1 MKKLISF
8 ALALMMLLGITTAVS
23 ADEGVTI
30 TYMASQD
37 WVQDA
42 EMELG
47 EKFTELTG
55 IKVDYQIIPSDQ
67 YTTLLMSKLNTGE
80 CADIFGSQAGQF
92 DIVTQLNVEK
102 NAVDLS
108 GEAWAGTVDPLAA
121 SETSVDGKLYGQ
133 PAQDLSAVW
142 AVAYNK
148 KVFEKLNLSVPTNYE
163 EFKAVCEAIK
173 ADGMTPIYEAV
184 ADGWH
189 HQLWFCEMGVA
200 IENAE
205 PGTAEKLNSNTMKFA
220 DSATAKKLIEQI
232 KEMADLGYW
241 GDDYMSNEYAN
252 AAKAIAEGECAMTVA
267 NQGFPTELN
276 AAYPEFAADDIGF
289 FVMPLC
295 DNQVLNMNP
304 VGPTRFIY
312 SGSDK
317 IDAAKQYLAF
327 IADPENLQYQIDN
340 VPKFNILPFSGV
352 KDVYS
357 AEISAFYAAYPDHGT
372 VYQTCVK
379 YVNPQWM
386 EIGKE
391 LVAVILG
398 DESAED
404 MLKSIDRNRADQA
417 AAAQDPAWN

>member
-1 MKKLISF
+1 MKKIL
-8 ALALMMLLGITTAVS
+8 ALALALIMLLSVAALVH

-42 EMELG
+42 EMELA
-47 EKFTELTG
+47 EKFTEKTG
-55 IKVDYQIIPSDQ
+55 IKVDFQIIPSDQ
-67 YTTLLMSKLNTGE
+67 YTTLLMSKLNAGE
-80 CADIFGSQAGQF
+80 CADLFGSQAGQF

-108 GEAWAGTVDPLAA
+108 GEAWASTVDPLAA
-121 SETSVDGKLYGQ
+121 SETSVNGKLYGQ
-133 PAQDLSAVW
+133 PAQDVSAVW

-184 ADGWH
+184 SDGWH

-200 IENAE
+200 IEHAE
-205 PGTAEKLNSNTMKFA
+205 PGTAEKLNNNTMKFA
-220 DSATAKKLIEQI
+220 DSAAAKQLIEQI

-241 GDDYMSNEYAN
+241 GDNYMANAYAD

-276 AAYPEFAADDIGF
+276 AAYPEFAAEDIGF

-312 SGSDK
+312 SGSAN

-327 IADPENLQYQIDN
+327 IAEPESIQYLIDN
-340 VPKFNILPFSGV
+340 VPKFNTLPFTTA
-352 KDVYS
+352 KDAYS
-357 AEISAFYAAYPDHGT
+357 PEISAFYAAYPDHGT

-398 DESAED
+398 DQSAED
-404 MLKSIDRNRADQA
+404 MLKNIDRNRADQA

>member
-1 MKKLISF
+1 MKRILACLLA
-8 ALALMMLLGITTAVS
+8 ALLLVGTAAV
-23 ADEGVTI
+23 AEGTTI

-47 EKFTELTG
+47 EKFEQETG
-55 IKVDYQIIPSDQ
+55 IHVDYQIIPSDQ
-67 YTTLLMSKLNTGE
+67 YTTLLMTKLNTGE
-80 CADIFGSQAGQF
+80 CTDIFGSQAGQF

-108 GEAWAGTVDPLAA
+108 GEAWAETVDPLAFA
-121 SETSVDGKLYGQ
+121 ETSVDGKLFGQ
-133 PAQDLSAVW
+133 PVQDVSAVW
-142 AVAYNK
+142 AIAYNK
-148 KVFEKLNLSVPTNYE
+148 QVFAKLNLSVPTNYE

-184 ADGWH
+184 SDGWH
-189 HQLWFCEMGVA
+189 HQLWFCELGVA
-200 IENAE
+200 IEKAE
-205 PGTAEKLNSNTMKFA
+205 PGTAEKLNNNEMGFA
-220 DSATAKKLIEQI
+220 DSATAKQLVDQI
-232 KEMADLGYW
+232 KEMVDLGYW
-241 GDDYMSNEYAN
+241 GDNYMAN
-252 AAKAIAEGECAMTVA
+252 AYSDAAKAIAEGECAMTVA
-267 NQGFPTELN
+267 NQGFPTELHD
-276 AAYPEFAADDIGF
+276 AYPDFPAEDIGF

-312 SGSDK
+312 SGSAN

-327 IADPENLQYQIDN
+327 IAEPENLQYLIDN
-340 VPKFNILPFSGV
+340 VPKFNTLPFTTAT
-352 KDVYS
+352 DAYS
-357 AEISAFYAAYPDHGT
+357 DEISAFYAAYPEHGT
-372 VYQTCVK
+372 VYQTSVK

-391 LVAVILG
+391 LTAVILG
-398 DESAED
+398 DESSEQ
-404 MLKSIDRNRADQA
+404 MLKNIDRNRADQA

>member
-1 MKKLISF
+1 MKRILACLLA
-8 ALALMMLLGITTAVS
+8 ALLLVGTAAV
-23 ADEGVTI
+23 AEGTTI

-47 EKFTELTG
+47 EKFEQETG
-55 IKVDYQIIPSDQ
+55 THVDYQIIPSDQ
-67 YTTLLMSKLNTGE
+67 YTTLLMTKLNTGE
-80 CADIFGSQAGQF
+80 CTDIFGSQAGQF

-108 GEAWAGTVDPLAA
+108 GEAWAETVDPLAFA
-121 SETSVDGKLYGQ
+121 ETSVDGKLFGQ
-133 PAQDLSAVW
+133 PVQDVSAVW
-142 AVAYNK
+142 AIAYNK
-148 KVFEKLNLSVPTNYE
+148 QVFAKLNLSVPTNYE

-184 ADGWH
+184 SDGWH
-189 HQLWFCEMGVA
+189 HQLWFCELGVA
-200 IENAE
+200 IEKAE
-205 PGTAEKLNSNTMKFA
+205 PGTAEKLNNNEMGFA
-220 DSATAKKLIEQI
+220 DSAAAKQLVDQI
-232 KEMADLGYW
+232 KEMVDLGYW
-241 GDDYMSNEYAN
+241 GDNYMAN
-252 AAKAIAEGECAMTVA
+252 AYSDAAKAIAEGECAMTVA
-267 NQGFPTELN
+267 NQGFPTELHD
-276 AAYPEFAADDIGF
+276 AYPDFPAEDIGF

-312 SGSDK
+312 SGSAN

-327 IADPENLQYQIDN
+327 IAEPENLQYLIDN
-340 VPKFNILPFSGV
+340 VPKFNTLPFTTAT
-352 KDVYS
+352 DAYS
-357 AEISAFYAAYPDHGT
+357 DEISAFYAAYPEHGT
-372 VYQTCVK
+372 VYQTSVK

-391 LVAVILG
+391 LTAVILG
-398 DESAED
+398 DESSEQ
-404 MLKSIDRNRADQA
+404 MLKNIDRNRADQA

>member
-1 MKKLISF
+1 MKKILAL
-8 ALALMMLLGITTAVS
+8 ALALMMLLGIAAVVH
-23 ADEGVTI
+23 AEDVEI

-42 EMELG
+42 EIALAD
-47 EKFTELTG
+47 KFTEKTG
-55 IKVDYQIIPSDQ
+55 ITVDFQIIPADQ
-67 YTTLLMSKLNTGE
+67 YTTVLMTKLQTGE
-80 CADIFGSQAGQF
+80 DLDLFGSQAGKS

-108 GEAWAGTVDPLAA
+108 GEAWAATVDPLAA
-121 SETSVDGKLYGQ
+121 AETSVNGKLYGQ
-133 PAQDLSAVW
+133 PAQDVSSVW

-173 ADGMTPIYEAV
+173 ADGMTPVYEAV

-200 IENAE
+200 IEHAE
-205 PGTAEKLNSNTMKFA
+205 PGTAEKLNNNTMKFA
-220 DSATAKKLIEQI
+220 DSAAAKQLVEQI

-241 GDDYMSNEYAN
+241 GDNYMANEYN
-252 AAKAIAEGECAMTVA
+252 DAAKAIAEGECAMTVA
-267 NQGFPTELN
+267 NQGFPADLN
-276 AAYPEFAADDIGF
+276 AQYPDFPAEDIGF
-289 FVMPLC
+289 FVMPLL

-312 SGSDK
+312 SGSAN

-327 IADPENLQYQIDN
+327 LAEPESIQYQIEK
-340 VPKFNILPFSGV
+340 VSKFNTLPFTTA
-352 KDVYS
+352 KDAYS
-357 AEISAFYAAYPDHGT
+357 PEISAFYAAYPEHGT
-372 VYQTCVK
+372 VYQTSVN

-391 LVAVILG
+391 LVAVLQG
-398 DESAED
+398 DQSADD
-404 MLKSIDRNRADQA
+404 MLKNIDRNRADQA
-417 AAAQDPAWN
+417 TAAKDPAWN

>member
-1 MKKLISF
+1 MKRILACLLA
-8 ALALMMLLGITTAVS
+8 ALLLLGTAAV
-23 ADEGVTI
+23 AEGTTI

-47 EKFTELTG
+47 EKFTEQTG
-55 IKVDYQIIPSDQ
+55 ITVDYQIIPSDQ
-67 YTTLLMSKLNTGE
+67 YTTLLMTKLNTGE

-108 GEAWAGTVDPLAA
+108 GEAWADTVDPLAA
-121 SETSVDGKLYGQ
+121 AETSVDGKLYGQ
-133 PAQDLSAVW
+133 PVQDVSAVW
-142 AVAYNK
+142 AIAYNK
-148 KVFEKLNLSVPTNYE
+148 QEFDKLGLSVPTNYE

-173 ADGMTPIYEAV
+173 ADGMIPIYEAV
-184 ADGWH
+184 SDGWH
-189 HQLWFCEMGVA
+189 HQLWFCELGVA

-205 PGTAEKLNSNTMKFA
+205 PGTAEKLNNNEMGFA
-220 DSATAKKLIEQI
+220 DSATALQLVEQI
-232 KEMADLGYW
+232 KEMVDLGYW
-241 GDDYMSNEYAN
+241 GDNYMSNEYAN
-252 AAKAIAEGECAMTVA
+252 AAKAIASGECAMTVA
-267 NQGFPTELN
+267 NQGFPTEIN
-276 AAYPEFAADDIGF
+276 AAFPDFPAEDIGF

-312 SGSDK
+312 SGSAN

-327 IADPENLQYQIDN
+327 LAEPENIQYQIEK
-340 VPKFNILPFSGV
+340 VSKFNTLPFTTA
-352 KDVYS
+352 KDAYS
-357 AEISAFYAAYPDHGT
+357 PEISAFYAAYPEHGT
-372 VYQTCVK
+372 VYQTSVN

-391 LVAVILG
+391 LVAVLQG
-398 DESAED
+398 DQSADD
-404 MLKSIDRNRADQA
+404 MLKNIDRNRADQA
-417 AAAQDPAWN
+417 TAAKDPAWN

>member
-1 MKKLISF
+1 MKRILACLLA
-8 ALALMMLLGITTAVS
+8 ALMLLGTAAV
-23 ADEGVTI
+23 AEGTTI

-47 EKFTELTG
+47 EKFTEQTG

-67 YTTLLMSKLNTGE
+67 YTTLLMTKLNTGE

-108 GEAWAGTVDPLAA
+108 GEAWADTVDPLAA
-121 SETSVDGKLYGQ
+121 AETSVDGKLYGQ
-133 PAQDLSAVW
+133 PVQDVSAVW

-148 KVFEKLNLSVPTNYE
+148 QVFDRLGLSVPTNYE

-184 ADGWH
+184 SDGWH

-205 PGTAEKLNSNTMKFA
+205 PGTAEKLNNNEMGFA
-220 DSATAKKLIEQI
+220 DSATALQLVDQI
-232 KEMADLGYW
+232 KEMVDLGYW
-241 GDDYMSNEYAN
+241 GDNYMAN
-252 AAKAIAEGECAMTVA
+252 AYSDAAKAIAEGECAMTVA
-267 NQGFPTELN
+267 NQGFPTELHD
-276 AAYPEFAADDIGF
+276 AYPDFPAEDIGF

-312 SGSDK
+312 SGSAN

-327 IADPENLQYQIDN
+327 IAEPESIQYLIDN
-340 VPKFNILPFSGV
+340 VPKFNTLPFTTA
-352 KDVYS
+352 KDAYS
-357 AEISAFYAAYPDHGT
+357 DEISSFYAAYPEHGT
-372 VYQTCVK
+372 VYQTSVK

-391 LVAVILG
+391 LTAVILG
-398 DESAED
+398 DETSEQ
-404 MLKSIDRNRADQA
+404 MLKNIDRNRADQA

>member
-404 MLKSIDRNRADQA
+404 MLKNIDRNRADQA

>member
-1 MKKLISF
+1 MKRILACLLA
-8 ALALMMLLGITTAVS
+8 ALLLLGTAAV
-23 ADEGVTI
+23 AEGTTI

-47 EKFTELTG
+47 EKFEQETG
-55 IKVDYQIIPSDQ
+55 IHVDYQIIPSDQ
-67 YTTLLMSKLNTGE
+67 YNNMLMNKLNSGE
-80 CADIFGSQAGQF
+80 CTDIFGSQAGQF

-108 GEAWAGTVDPLAA
+108 GEAWAETVDPLAFA
-121 SETSVDGKLYGQ
+121 ETSVDGKLYGQ
-133 PAQDLSAVW
+133 PVQDVSAVW
-142 AVAYNK
+142 AIAYNK
-148 KVFEKLNLSVPTNYE
+148 KVFEKLELSVPTNYE

-184 ADGWH
+184 SDGWH
-189 HQLWFCEMGVA
+189 HQLWFCELGVA
-200 IENAE
+200 IEHAE
-205 PGTAEKLNSNTMKFA
+205 PGTAEKLNNNEMGFA
-220 DSATAKKLIEQI
+220 DSATAAQLVDQI
-232 KEMADLGYW
+232 KEMVDLGYW

-252 AAKAIAEGECAMTVA
+252 AAKAIASGERAMTVA
-267 NQGFPTELN
+267 NQGFPTEIN
-276 AAYPEFAADDIGF
+276 AAFPDFPAEDIGF

-312 SGSDK
+312 SGSAN

-327 IADPENLQYQIDN
+327 IAEPENLQYLIDN
-340 VPKFNILPFSGV
+340 VPKFNTLPFTTAQ
-352 KDVYS
+352 DAYS
-357 AEISAFYAAYPDHGT
+357 DEISGFYAAYPEHGT
-372 VYQTCVK
+372 VYQTSVK

-386 EIGKE
+386 EIGRE
-391 LVAVILG
+391 LTAVLLG
-398 DESAED
+398 DETTEQ
-404 MLKSIDRNRADQA
+404 MLKNIDRNRADQA

>member
-1 MKKLISF
+1 MKRILACLLA
-8 ALALMMLLGITTAVS
+8 ALLLLGTAAV
-23 ADEGVTI
+23 AEGTTI

-47 EKFTELTG
+47 EKFEQETG
-55 IKVDYQIIPSDQ
+55 IHVDYQIIPSDQ
-67 YTTLLMSKLNTGE
+67 YNNMLMNKLNSGE
-80 CADIFGSQAGQF
+80 CTDIFGSQAGQF

-108 GEAWAGTVDPLAA
+108 GEAWAATVDPLAA
-121 SETSVDGKLYGQ
+121 AETSVNGKLYGQ
-133 PAQDLSAVW
+133 PAQDVSAVW

-148 KVFEKLNLSVPTNYE
+148 KVFEKLNLAVPTNYE

-173 ADGMTPIYEAV
+173 ADGMVPIYEAV
-184 ADGWH
+184 SDGWH
-189 HQLWFCEMGVA
+189 HQLWFCELGVA
-200 IENAE
+200 IEHAE
-205 PGTAEKLNSNTMKFA
+205 PGTAEKLNNNEMGFA
-220 DSATAKKLIEQI
+220 DSATAAQLVDQI
-232 KEMADLGYW
+232 KEMVDLGYW

-252 AAKAIAEGECAMTVA
+252 AAKAIASGECAMTVA
-267 NQGFPTELN
+267 NQGFPTEIN
-276 AAYPEFAADDIGF
+276 AAFPDFPAEDIGF

-327 IADPENLQYQIDN
+327 LAEPENIQYQIEK
-340 VPKFNILPFSGV
+340 VPKFNTLPFTTA
-352 KDVYS
+352 KDAYS
-357 AEISAFYAAYPDHGT
+357 PEISAFYAAYPDHGT

-398 DESAED
+398 DQSAED
-404 MLKSIDRNRADQA
+404 MLKNIDRNRADQA

>member
-1 MKKLISF
+1 MKKLL
-8 ALALMMLLGITTAVS
+8 ALTLALMLLLSAAAVVH
-23 ADEGVTI
+23 AEDVEI
-30 TYMASQD
+30 IYMASAD

-42 EMELG
+42 EMELA
-47 EKFTELTG
+47 EIFTEKTG
-55 IKVDYQIIPSDQ
+55 INVDFQIIPSDQ
-67 YTTLLMSKLNTGE
+67 YTTLLMTRLRAGE
-80 CADIFGSQAGQF
+80 CPDLFGSQAGKS

-108 GEAWAGTVDPLAA
+108 GESWAATVDPLAA
-121 SETSVDGKLYGQ
+121 AEASVDGKLYGQ

-173 ADGMTPIYEAV
+173 ADGMIPIYEAV

-189 HQLWFCEMGVA
+189 HQLWFCEMGV
-200 IENAE
+200 
-205 PGTAEKLNSNTMKFA
+205 
-220 DSATAKKLIEQI
+220 
-232 KEMADLGYW
+232 W
-241 GDDYMSNEYAN
+241 GDNYMANEYSD

-267 NQGFPTELN
+267 NQGFPADLN
-276 AAYPEFAADDIGF
+276 AAYPDFPAEDIGF
-289 FVMPLC
+289 FVMPLL

-312 SGSDK
+312 SGSAN

-327 IADPENLQYQIDN
+327 LAEPDSIQYQIEN
-340 VPKFNILPFSGV
+340 VAKFNTLPFTTA
-352 KDVYS
+352 KDAYS
-357 AEISAFYAAYPDHGT
+357 PEISAFYAAYPEHGT
-372 VYQTCVK
+372 VYQTSVN

-391 LVAVILG
+391 LIDVIQG
-398 DESAED
+398 MQSADD
-404 MLKSIDRNRADQA
+404 MLAHIDRNRADQA

>member
-1 MKKLISF
+1 MKRILACLLA
-8 ALALMMLLGITTAVS
+8 ALLLGTAAV
-23 ADEGVTI
+23 AEGTTI

-47 EKFTELTG
+47 EKFEQETG
-55 IKVDYQIIPSDQ
+55 IHVDYQIIPSDQ
-67 YTTLLMSKLNTGE
+67 YNNMLMNKLNSGE
-80 CADIFGSQAGQF
+80 CTDIFGSQAGQF

-108 GEAWAGTVDPLAA
+108 GEAWAETVDPLAFA
-121 SETSVDGKLYGQ
+121 ETSVDGKLYGQ
-133 PAQDLSAVW
+133 PVQDVSAVW
-142 AVAYNK
+142 AIAYNK
-148 KVFEKLNLSVPTNYE
+148 KVFEKLELSVPTNYE

-184 ADGWH
+184 SDGWH
-189 HQLWFCEMGVA
+189 HQLWFCELGVA
-200 IENAE
+200 IEHAE
-205 PGTAEKLNSNTMKFA
+205 PGTAEKLNNNEMGFA
-220 DSATAKKLIEQI
+220 DSATAAQLVDQI
-232 KEMADLGYW
+232 KEMVDLGYW

-252 AAKAIAEGECAMTVA
+252 AAKAIASGECAMTVA
-267 NQGFPTELN
+267 NQGFPTEIN
-276 AAYPEFAADDIGF
+276 AAFPDFPAEDIGF

-312 SGSDK
+312 SGSAN

-327 IADPENLQYQIDN
+327 IAEPENLQYLIDN
-340 VPKFNILPFSGV
+340 VPKFNTLPFTTV
-352 KDVYS
+352 TDAYS
-357 AEISAFYAAYPDHGT
+357 DEISGFYAAYPDHGT
-372 VYQTCVK
+372 VYQTSVK

-391 LVAVILG
+391 LTAVLLG
-398 DESAED
+398 DETTEQ
-404 MLKSIDRNRADQA
+404 MLKNIDRNRADQA

>member
-1 MKKLISF
+1 
-8 ALALMMLLGITTAVS
+8 MMLLSITAVVS

-42 EMELG
+42 ELELG

-121 SETSVDGKLYGQ
+121 SETSVNGKLYGQ

-184 ADGWH
+184 SDGWH

-205 PGTAEKLNSNTMKFA
+205 PGTAEKLNNNTAKFA
-220 DSATAKKLIEQI
+220 DSAAAKQLIEQI

-252 AAKAIAEGECAMTVA
+252 AARAIAEGECAMTVA

-276 AAYPEFAADDIGF
+276 AAYPEFAAEDIGF
-289 FVMPLC
+289 FVMPLL

-327 IADPENLQYQIDN
+327 IAEPENLQYQIDN
-340 VPKFNILPFSGV
+340 VPKFNTLPFSGV

-357 AEISAFYAAYPDHGT
+357 AEISAFYAAYPNHGT

-391 LVAVILG
+391 LVSVILG

-404 MLKSIDRNRADQA
+404 MLKNIDRNRADQA

>member
-1 MKKLISF
+1 MKRILACLLA
-8 ALALMMLLGITTAVS
+8 ALLLLGTAAV
-23 ADEGVTI
+23 AEGTTI

-47 EKFTELTG
+47 EKFEQETG
-55 IKVDYQIIPSDQ
+55 IHVDYQIIPSDQ
-67 YTTLLMSKLNTGE
+67 YTTLLMTKLNAGE

-108 GEAWAGTVDPLAA
+108 GEDWAGTVDPLAA
-121 SETSVDGKLYGQ
+121 AETSVDGKLYGQ
-133 PAQDLSAVW
+133 PAQDVSAVW
-142 AVAYNK
+142 AIAYNK
-148 KVFEKLNLSVPTNYE
+148 QVFDRLGLSVPTNYE

-184 ADGWH
+184 SDGWH

-205 PGTAEKLNSNTMKFA
+205 PGTAAKLNNNEMGFA
-220 DSATAKKLIEQI
+220 DSATALTLVEQI
-232 KEMADLGYW
+232 KEMVDLGYW
-241 GDDYMSNEYAN
+241 GDNYMAN
-252 AAKAIAEGECAMTVA
+252 AYSDAAKAIAEGECAMTVA
-267 NQGFPTELN
+267 NQGFPTELHE
-276 AAYPEFAADDIGF
+276 AYPDFPAEDIGF
-289 FVMPLC
+289 FVIPLC

-312 SGSDK
+312 SGSAN

-327 IADPENLQYQIDN
+327 LAEPDNIQYQIEK
-340 VPKFNILPFSGV
+340 VAKFNTLPFTTA
-352 KDVYS
+352 KDAYS
-357 AEISAFYAAYPDHGT
+357 PEISAFYAAYPEHGT
-372 VYQTCVK
+372 VYQTSVN

-391 LVAVILG
+391 LIDVIQ
-398 DESAED
+398 DVQSAED
-404 MLKSIDRNRADQA
+404 MLKHIDRNRADQA

>member
-1 MKKLISF
+1 MKRILACLLA
-8 ALALMMLLGITTAVS
+8 ALMLLGTAAV
-23 ADEGVTI
+23 AEGTTI

-47 EKFTELTG
+47 EKFTEQTG

-67 YTTLLMSKLNTGE
+67 YTTLLMTKLNTGE

-108 GEAWAGTVDPLAA
+108 GEAWADTVDPLAA
-121 SETSVDGKLYGQ
+121 AETSVNGKLYGQ
-133 PAQDLSAVW
+133 PVQDVSAVW

-148 KVFEKLNLSVPTNYE
+148 QVFDRLGLSVPTNYE

-184 ADGWH
+184 SDGWH

-205 PGTAEKLNSNTMKFA
+205 PGTAEKLNNNEMGFA
-220 DSATAKKLIEQI
+220 DSATALQLVDQI
-232 KEMADLGYW
+232 KEMVDLGYW
-241 GDDYMSNEYAN
+241 GDNYMAN
-252 AAKAIAEGECAMTVA
+252 AYSDAAKAIAEGECAMTVA
-267 NQGFPTELN
+267 NQGFPTELHD
-276 AAYPEFAADDIGF
+276 AYPDFPAEDIGF

-312 SGSDK
+312 SGSAN

-327 IADPENLQYQIDN
+327 IAEPESIQYLIDN
-340 VPKFNILPFSGV
+340 VPKFNTLPFTTA
-352 KDVYS
+352 KDAYS
-357 AEISAFYAAYPDHGT
+357 DEISSFYAAYPEHGT
-372 VYQTCVK
+372 VYQTSVK

-391 LVAVILG
+391 LTAVILG
-398 DESAED
+398 DETSEQ
-404 MLKSIDRNRADQA
+404 MLKNIDRNRADQA

>member
-1 MKKLISF
+1 MKRFLSIVLAAMLLMTAA
-8 ALALMMLLGITTAVS
+8 ALA
-23 ADEGVTI
+23 DDVTI

-42 EMELG
+42 EMVLG
-47 EKFTELTG
+47 EKFTEQTG

-67 YTTLLMSKLNTGE
+67 YTTLLMAKLNNGE
-80 CADIFGSQAGQF
+80 CTDLFGSQAGQF

-108 GEAWAGTVDPLAA
+108 GEAWASTVDPLAFA
-121 SETSVDGKLYGQ
+121 ETSVDGKLYGQ
-133 PAQDLSAVW
+133 PVQDVSAVW
-142 AVAYNK
+142 AIAYNK

-173 ADGMTPIYEAV
+173 ADGITPIYEAV
-184 ADGWH
+184 SDGWH
-189 HQLWFCEMGVA
+189 HQLWFCELGVA

-205 PGTAEKLNSNTMKFA
+205 PGTAEKLNKNEMGFA
-220 DSATAKKLIEQI
+220 DSAAAKQLIDQI
-232 KEMADLGYW
+232 KEMVDLGYW
-241 GDDYMSNEYAN
+241 GDNYMAN
-252 AAKAIAEGECAMTVA
+252 AYSDAARAIAEGEYAMTVA
-267 NQGFPTELN
+267 NQGFPTEIHD
-276 AAYPEFAADDIGF
+276 AYPDFAAEDIGF

-312 SGSDK
+312 SGSAH
-317 IDAAKQYLAF
+317 IEEAKQYLAF
-327 IADPENLQYQIDN
+327 IAEPENLQFLIDN
-340 VPKFNILPFSGV
+340 VPKFNTLPFSGV
-352 KDVYS
+352 QDVYS
-357 AEISAFYAAYPDHGT
+357 DDISAFYAAYPNHGT
-372 VYQTCVK
+372 VYQTSVK

-391 LVAVILG
+391 LTAVILG

-404 MLKSIDRNRADQA
+404 MLKNIDRNRADQA
-417 AAAQDPAWN
+417 QAAQDPAWN

>member
-1 MKKLISF
+1 MKRILACLLA
-8 ALALMMLLGITTAVS
+8 ALMLLGTAAV
-23 ADEGVTI
+23 AEGTTI

-47 EKFTELTG
+47 EKFTEQTG

-67 YTTLLMSKLNTGE
+67 YTTLLMTKLNTGE

-108 GEAWAGTVDPLAA
+108 GEAWADTVDPLAA
-121 SETSVDGKLYGQ
+121 AETSVNGKLYGQ
-133 PAQDLSAVW
+133 PVQDVSAVW

-148 KVFEKLNLSVPTNYE
+148 QVFDRLGLSVPTNYE

-184 ADGWH
+184 SDGWH

-205 PGTAEKLNSNTMKFA
+205 PGTAEKLNNNEMGFA
-220 DSATAKKLIEQI
+220 DSATALQLVDQI
-232 KEMADLGYW
+232 KEMVDLGYW
-241 GDDYMSNEYAN
+241 GDNYMAN
-252 AAKAIAEGECAMTVA
+252 AYSDAAKAIAEGECAMTVA
-267 NQGFPTELN
+267 NQGFPTELHD
-276 AAYPEFAADDIGF
+276 AYPDFPAEDIGF

-312 SGSDK
+312 SGSAN

-327 IADPENLQYQIDN
+327 IAEPENIQYLIDN
-340 VPKFNILPFSGV
+340 VPKFNTLPFTTAQ
-352 KDVYS
+352 DAYS
-357 AEISAFYAAYPDHGT
+357 DEISSFYAAYPEHGT
-372 VYQTCVK
+372 VYQTSVK

-391 LVAVILG
+391 LTAVILG
-398 DESAED
+398 DETSEQ
-404 MLKSIDRNRADQA
+404 MLKNIDRNRADQA

>member
-1 MKKLISF
+1 MKKIL
-8 ALALMMLLGITTAVS
+8 ALALALIMLLSVAALVH

-42 EMELG
+42 EMELA
-47 EKFTELTG
+47 EKFTEKTG
-55 IKVDYQIIPSDQ
+55 IKVDFQIIPSDQ
-67 YTTLLMSKLNTGE
+67 YTTLLMSKLNAGE
-80 CADIFGSQAGQF
+80 CADLFGSQAGQF

-108 GEAWAGTVDPLAA
+108 GEAWASTVDPLAA
-121 SETSVDGKLYGQ
+121 SETSVNGKLYGQ
-133 PAQDLSAVW
+133 PAQDVSAVW

-184 ADGWH
+184 SDGWH

-200 IENAE
+200 IEHAE
-205 PGTAEKLNSNTMKFA
+205 PGTAEKLNNNTMKFA
-220 DSATAKKLIEQI
+220 DSAAAKQLIEQI

-241 GDDYMSNEYAN
+241 GDNSMANAYAD
-252 AAKAIAEGECAMTVA
+252 AAKAVAEGECAMTVA

-276 AAYPEFAADDIGF
+276 AAYPEFAAEDIGF

-312 SGSDK
+312 SGSK
-317 IDAAKQYLAF
+317 NIDAAKQYLAF
-327 IADPENLQYQIDN
+327 LAEPENIQYQIEK
-340 VPKFNILPFSGV
+340 VGKFNTLPFTTA

-357 AEISAFYAAYPDHGT
+357 DDISAFYAAYPEHGT
-372 VYQTCVK
+372 VYQTAVN

-386 EIGKE
+386 EIGKF
-391 LVAVILG
+391 LVEVLQG
-398 DESAED
+398 DSTAEG
-404 MLKSIDRNRADQA
+404 MLKNIDRNRADQA

>member
-1 MKKLISF
+1 MKRILACLLA
-8 ALALMMLLGITTAVS
+8 ALLLLGTAAV
-23 ADEGVTI
+23 AEGTTI

-47 EKFTELTG
+47 EKFEQETG
-55 IKVDYQIIPSDQ
+55 IHVDYQIIPSDQ
-67 YTTLLMSKLNTGE
+67 YNNMLMNKLNSGE
-80 CADIFGSQAGQF
+80 CTDIFGSQAGQF

-108 GEAWAGTVDPLAA
+108 GEAWAETVDPLAFA
-121 SETSVDGKLYGQ
+121 ETSVDGKLYGQ
-133 PAQDLSAVW
+133 PVQDVSAVW
-142 AVAYNK
+142 AIAYNK
-148 KVFEKLNLSVPTNYE
+148 KVFEKLELSVPTNYE

-184 ADGWH
+184 SDGWH
-189 HQLWFCEMGVA
+189 HQLWFCELGVA
-200 IENAE
+200 IEHAE
-205 PGTAEKLNSNTMKFA
+205 PGTAERLNNIEMGFA
-220 DSATAKKLIEQI
+220 DSATAAQLVDQI
-232 KEMADLGYW
+232 KEMVDLGYW

-252 AAKAIAEGECAMTVA
+252 AAKAIASGEYAMTVA
-267 NQGFPTELN
+267 NQGFPTEIN
-276 AAYPEFAADDIGF
+276 AAFPDFPAENIGF

-312 SGSDK
+312 SGSAN

-327 IADPENLQYQIDN
+327 IAEPENLQYLIDN
-340 VPKFNILPFSGV
+340 VPKFNTLPFTTV
-352 KDVYS
+352 TDAYS
-357 AEISAFYAAYPDHGT
+357 DEISGFYAAYPDHGT
-372 VYQTCVK
+372 VYQTSVK

-391 LVAVILG
+391 LTAVLLG
-398 DESAED
+398 DETTEQ
-404 MLKSIDRNRADQA
+404 MLKNIDRNRADQA

>member
-1 MKKLISF
+1 MKKLLSF
-8 ALALMMLLGITTAVS
+8 ALAVMMLLSITAVVS

-42 EMELG
+42 ELELG

-121 SETSVDGKLYGQ
+121 SETSVNGKLYGQ

-184 ADGWH
+184 SDGWH

-205 PGTAEKLNSNTMKFA
+205 PGTAEKLNNNTAKFA
-220 DSATAKKLIEQI
+220 DSAAAKQLIEQI

-252 AAKAIAEGECAMTVA
+252 AARAIAEGECAMTVA
-267 NQGFPTELN
+267 NQGFPAELN
-276 AAYPEFAADDIGF
+276 AAYPEFAAEDIGF
-289 FVMPLC
+289 FVMPLL

-304 VGPTRFIY
+304 VGPTRFVY

-327 IADPENLQYQIDN
+327 IAEPENLQYQIDN
-340 VPKFNILPFSGV
+340 VPKFNTLPFSGV

-357 AEISAFYAAYPDHGT
+357 AEISAFYAAYPNHGT

-391 LVAVILG
+391 LVSVILG

-404 MLKSIDRNRADQA
+404 MLKNIDRNRADQA

>member
-1 MKKLISF
+1 MKRILACLLA
-8 ALALMMLLGITTAVS
+8 ALLLLGTAAV
-23 ADEGVTI
+23 AEGTTI

-42 EMELG
+42 EMKLG
-47 EKFTELTG
+47 EKFEQETG
-55 IKVDYQIIPSDQ
+55 IHVDYQIIPSDQ
-67 YTTLLMSKLNTGE
+67 YNNMLMNKLNSGE
-80 CADIFGSQAGQF
+80 CTDIFGSQAGQF

-108 GEAWAGTVDPLAA
+108 GEAWAETVDPLAFA
-121 SETSVDGKLYGQ
+121 ETSVDGKLYGQ
-133 PAQDLSAVW
+133 PAQDVSAVW
-142 AVAYNK
+142 AIAYNK
-148 KVFEKLNLSVPTNYE
+148 QVFDRLGLSVPTNYE

-184 ADGWH
+184 SDGWH

-205 PGTAEKLNSNTMKFA
+205 PGTAAKLNNNEMGFA
-220 DSATAKKLIEQI
+220 DSATALTLVEQI
-232 KEMADLGYW
+232 KEMVDLGYW
-241 GDDYMSNEYAN
+241 GDNYMAN
-252 AAKAIAEGECAMTVA
+252 AYSDAAKAIAEGECAMTVA
-267 NQGFPTELN
+267 NQGFPTELHE
-276 AAYPEFAADDIGF
+276 AYPDFPAEDIGF

-312 SGSDK
+312 SGSPNV
-317 IDAAKQYLAF
+317 DAAKQYLAF
-327 IADPENLQYQIDN
+327 IADPENLQYQIEN
-340 VPKFNILPFSGV
+340 VPKFNTLPFTTAT
-352 KDVYS
+352 DAYS
-357 AEISAFYAAYPDHGT
+357 DEISGFYAAYPEHGT
-372 VYQTCVK
+372 VYQTSVK

-391 LVAVILG
+391 LTAVILG
-398 DESAED
+398 DETTEQ
-404 MLKSIDRNRADQA
+404 MLKNIDRNRADQA

>member
-1 MKKLISF
+1 MKKIIALVLALTMLLSAA
-8 ALALMMLLGITTAVS
+8 ALAE
-23 ADEGVTI
+23 DVTI

-47 EKFTELTG
+47 AKFTELTG

-67 YTTLLMSKLNTGE
+67 YTNLLMAKLNSGE

-92 DIVTQLNVEK
+92 DVVTLLNVEK
-102 NAVDLS
+102 NALDLTD
-108 GEAWAGTVDPLAA
+108 EAWAATVDPLAA
-121 SETSVDGKLYGQ
+121 AETSVNGRLYGQ
-133 PAQDLSAVW
+133 PAQDVSAVW
-142 AVAYNK
+142 AIAYNK
-148 KVFEKLNLSVPTNYE
+148 QVFNRLGLSVPTSYE

-173 ADGMTPIYEAV
+173 ADGMTPVYEAV
-184 ADGWH
+184 SDGWH

-200 IENAE
+200 IEHNE
-205 PGTAEKLNSNTMKFA
+205 PGTAEKLNNNETTFA
-220 DSATAKKLIEQI
+220 DSATAKQLIEQI

-241 GDDYMSNEYAN
+241 GDNYMAN
-252 AAKAIAEGECAMTVA
+252 AYADAARAIAEGECAMTVA

-276 AAYPEFAADDIGF
+276 AAYPDFPAEDIGF

-312 SGSDK
+312 SGSAK
-317 IDAAKQYLAF
+317 ADAAKQYLAF
-327 IADPENLQYQIDN
+327 IAQPENLQYQIDN
-340 VPKFNILPFSGV
+340 VPKFNTLPFSGI

-357 AEISAFYAAYPDHGT
+357 ADISGFYAAYPDHGT
-372 VYQTCVK
+372 VYQTGVK

-386 EIGKE
+386 EIGSE
-391 LVAVILG
+391 LVAVLLG
-398 DESAED
+398 DQTPEQ
-404 MLKSIDRNRADQA
+404 MLKNIDRNRADQA

>member
-1 MKKLISF
+1 MKRILACLLA
-8 ALALMMLLGITTAVS
+8 ALMLLGTAAV
-23 ADEGVTI
+23 AEGTTI

-47 EKFTELTG
+47 EKFTEQTG

-67 YTTLLMSKLNTGE
+67 YTTLLMTKLNTGE

-108 GEAWAGTVDPLAA
+108 GEAWADTVDPLAA
-121 SETSVDGKLYGQ
+121 AETSVNGKLYGQ
-133 PAQDLSAVW
+133 PVQDVSAVW

-148 KVFEKLNLSVPTNYE
+148 QVFDRLGLSVPSNYE

-184 ADGWH
+184 SDGWH

-205 PGTAEKLNSNTMKFA
+205 PGTAEKLNNNEMGFA
-220 DSATAKKLIEQI
+220 DSATALQLVDQI
-232 KEMADLGYW
+232 KEMVDLGYW
-241 GDDYMSNEYAN
+241 GDNYMAN
-252 AAKAIAEGECAMTVA
+252 AYSDAAKAIAEGECAMTVA
-267 NQGFPTELN
+267 NQGFPTELHD
-276 AAYPEFAADDIGF
+276 AYPDFPAEDIGF

-312 SGSDK
+312 SGSAN

-327 IADPENLQYQIDN
+327 IAEPENIQYLIDN
-340 VPKFNILPFSGV
+340 VPKFNTLPFTTAT
-352 KDVYS
+352 DAYS
-357 AEISAFYAAYPDHGT
+357 DEISGFYAAYPDHGT
-372 VYQTCVK
+372 VYQTSVK

-391 LVAVILG
+391 LTAVILG
-398 DESAED
+398 DETSEQ
-404 MLKSIDRNRADQA
+404 MLKNIDRNRADQA